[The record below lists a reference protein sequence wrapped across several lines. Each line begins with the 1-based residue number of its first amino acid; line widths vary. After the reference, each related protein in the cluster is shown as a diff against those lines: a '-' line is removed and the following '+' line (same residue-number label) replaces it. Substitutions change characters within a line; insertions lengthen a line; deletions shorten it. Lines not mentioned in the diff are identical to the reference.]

1 MSKLPTFRNNRV
13 MAFDSKYT
21 GEEPVWDLQS
31 SWSDE
36 QFIREYNRLFGFYAY
51 YLSAKDLKPDVLL
64 YMKKAKTY
72 TEEQVDNIASFPDWV
87 ISGSTGKLCRSLN
100 RGMDEVRV
108 KSLTGTDIL
117 EIVHRAIREGLEF
130 KDTSVPIQEDSEIKP
145 TVNIQERLEQK
156 VVTTLVN
163 DFDTMIDTWIKGED
177 KVAPLNISSLMTNHN
192 VSAMGLKYFK
202 PYIEKL
208 LKEMMSARE
217 GEYPEV
223 VEGYAYLS
231 KKGLNSRIA
240 ACEDMLDQIA
250 KITHAKKAERKP
262 RVKKAK
268 SAEKQVARLKFMQ
281 SSAEYGITSVSSLN
295 IPGSQRVYVFNTKNR
310 VLSCYTA
317 ASANGIEVKGSG
329 FKNFSETDSFSIRL
343 RKPNDI
349 LPSILAKTEKQIAKV
364 TDTIKGKKNI
374 PNGRINDQTVIL
386 RIFNL

>member
-1 MSKLPTFRNNRV
+1 
-13 MAFDSKYT
+13 
-21 GEEPVWDLQS
+21 
-31 SWSDE
+31 
-36 QFIREYNRLFGFYAY
+36 
-51 YLSAKDLKPDVLL
+51 
-64 YMKKAKTY
+64 
-72 TEEQVDNIASFPDWV
+72 
-87 ISGSTGKLCRSLN
+87 
-100 RGMDEVRV
+100 
-108 KSLTGTDIL
+108 
-117 EIVHRAIREGLEF
+117 
-130 KDTSVPIQEDSEIKP
+130 
-145 TVNIQERLEQK
+145 
-156 VVTTLVN
+156 
-163 DFDTMIDTWIKGED
+163 
-177 KVAPLNISSLMTNHN
+177 
-192 VSAMGLKYFK
+192 
-202 PYIEKL
+202 
-208 LKEMMSARE
+208 
-217 GEYPEV
+217 
-223 VEGYAYLS
+223 
-231 KKGLNSRIA
+231 
-240 ACEDMLDQIA
+240 MLDQIA